1 MGIPPVPYVN
11 LYSKYIKWK
20 GRFKGFKGFRRF
32 RGLQQRLAPPVKNN
46 GA

>member
-20 GRFKGFKGFRRF
+20 GRFKGFRRF
-32 RGLQQRLAPPVKNN
+32 RGLQQRLTPPVKND